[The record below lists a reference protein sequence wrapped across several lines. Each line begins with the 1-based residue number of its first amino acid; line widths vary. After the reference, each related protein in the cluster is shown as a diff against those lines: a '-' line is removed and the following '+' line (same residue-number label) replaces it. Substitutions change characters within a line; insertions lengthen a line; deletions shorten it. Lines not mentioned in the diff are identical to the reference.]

1 MLFEFNLYICNRTT
15 TNKMKLGQLVRINS
29 GIFTSNIKHGDV
41 YYLQARDF
49 DANRQISSNLTP
61 TLSYSENLE
70 KHFLQPDDVLVVAK
84 GASFLSA
91 IFDGSYSPAVASTV
105 FMVIRPI
112 NRNIVL
118 PEYLSWHI
126 NLISTQNELFSKSI
140 GTSTPSINKK
150 ILEDLEIPVPEI
162 MKQNLILKIA
172 ELRKNEMKLRRKI
185 EELKENKLNQLIS
198 NAINN

>member
-1 MLFEFNLYICNRTT
+1 
-15 TNKMKLGQLVRINS
+15 MKLGHIATINS

-49 DANRQISSNLTP
+49 DVNRQISSNLTP
-61 TLSYSENLE
+61 TLSYAENLE
-70 KHFLQPDDVLVVAK
+70 KHFLKPEDVLVVAK

-112 NRNIVL
+112 ARDTVL
-118 PEYLSWHI
+118 PEYLSWYI
-126 NLISTQNELFSKSI
+126 NLPSTQNELLSKSK
-140 GTSTPSINKK
+140 GTSIPSINKK
-150 ILEDLEIPVPEI
+150 NLEELEIPVPKI
-162 MKQNLILKIA
+162 SKQELILKIA
-172 ELRKNEMKLRRKI
+172 ELRKNEMILRRKI
-185 EELKENKLNQLIS
+185 QELKENQLNQLIN

>member
-1 MLFEFNLYICNRTT
+1 
-15 TNKMKLGQLVRINS
+15 MKLGQLVTINS
-29 GIFTSNIKHGDV
+29 GIFTNNIKHGDV

-49 DANRQISSNLTP
+49 DVNRQISSNLTP

-70 KHFLQPDDVLVVAK
+70 KHFLKPDDVLVVAK
-84 GASFLSA
+84 GATFLSA
-91 IFDGSYSPAVASTV
+91 LFDGSYSPAVASTV

-112 NRNIVL
+112 NRARVL
-118 PEYLSWHI
+118 PEYLSWYI
-126 NLISTQNELFSKSI
+126 NLPSTQNELLSKSI

-150 ILEDLEIPVPEI
+150 ILEDLEIPVPQI
-162 MKQNLILKIA
+162 MKQDLILKIA
-172 ELRKNEMKLRRKI
+172 ELRKNEMLLRRKI